1 MTDAQNE
8 VHAIAAI
15 YYTICN
21 HHIDKRNRIV
31 NYVAN
36 YGQRLAQKT
45 RDSLLVRYT
54 NRRNVANQRLLT
66 STFID
71 KPVEKLCG
79 KQPVG
84 PGICPTEVP
93 GRQRN
98 LGVPQEMERMEGYEK
113 GARMLTTD
121 KPVEKLCGKQPAGK
135 GIHPTEDPGRQRN
148 LAVAQEM
155 ERIESSEKGARMLT
169 TLPLAM
175 MGTAK
180 QPVVR
185 RKVKHTENSNQHK
198 LPMGNKTFQAIGGT
212 QENLA
217 AVQEGTRK
225 AHPVKLTK
233 NSDQQKLP
241 MGNERIQSTGHTQEN
256 LGAAQEGTRKTHP
269 AKDTGNSNQQKLP
282 MGNETFKATGE
293 TQENLAAAQ
302 EGARKAHSEREIEG
316 HTLKQGM
323 GAGKPN
329 KTISQRTTVLI
340 EPLHNKKVNNKR
352 KLSLPD
358 ESVSDGEQEATDIN
372 EGPGEININKEQDII
387 SIDEEPEEMEEHENE
402 TMEEERMEKR
412 EVMAADNLEQPKF
425 DQPRLSQRKRQKI
438 EIPKHLFTIMST
450 KLRENQPDKDSD
462 EIESIPADNRKD
474 KTKAAKIYGHV
485 PEKLKARCRI
495 PLDITDTQRSLF
507 ESKTR
512 RRSNGQYKCLLCG
525 YDNFIKQYEA
535 MRHVRV
541 KHYDIPLYMCA
552 FGNCHV
558 SSSNTKSLGT
568 HTVFSHF
575 SNVFKNVKI

>member
-1 MTDAQNE
+1 
-8 VHAIAAI
+8 
-15 YYTICN
+15 
-21 HHIDKRNRIV
+21 
-31 NYVAN
+31 
-36 YGQRLAQKT
+36 
-45 RDSLLVRYT
+45 
-54 NRRNVANQRLLT
+54 
-66 STFID
+66 
-71 KPVEKLCG
+71 
-79 KQPVG
+79 
-84 PGICPTEVP
+84 
-93 GRQRN
+93 
-98 LGVPQEMERMEGYEK
+98 
-113 GARMLTTD
+113 
-121 KPVEKLCGKQPAGK
+121 
-135 GIHPTEDPGRQRN
+135 
-148 LAVAQEM
+148 
-155 ERIESSEKGARMLT
+155 
-169 TLPLAM
+169 
-175 MGTAK
+175 
-180 QPVVR
+180 
-185 RKVKHTENSNQHK
+185 
-198 LPMGNKTFQAIGGT
+198 
-212 QENLA
+212 
-217 AVQEGTRK
+217 
-225 AHPVKLTK
+225 
-233 NSDQQKLP
+233 

-293 TQENLAAAQ
+293 TQENLAAAK

-402 TMEEERMEKR
+402 AMEEEPMEKQ

-495 PLDITDTQRSLF
+495 TLDITDRQRSLF
-507 ESKTR
+507 ESKTK